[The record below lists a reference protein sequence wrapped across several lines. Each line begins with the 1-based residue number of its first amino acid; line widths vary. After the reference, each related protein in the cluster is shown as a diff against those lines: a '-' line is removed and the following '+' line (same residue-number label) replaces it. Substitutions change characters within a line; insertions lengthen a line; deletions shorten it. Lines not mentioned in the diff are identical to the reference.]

1 MYDFEKQWLSCF
13 AWKAIVVGPVQQKF
27 ICLVKDRN
35 GNVCKRKC
43 KEEDLIW
50 HMVGVMVKK

>member
-35 GNVCKRKC
+35 GTF
-43 KEEDLIW
+43 
-50 HMVGVMVKK
+50 